1 MTQLTRDGAIALI
14 QQLTDDT
21 AAALWSTANLTIL
34 LSETVDELWG
44 DVLDQWPWLRSVEST
59 ALAPTSPGYIDLG
72 SALTRFYR
80 LQQVARNGAIYTQAD
95 ARDVV
100 TVGGVGYSAPDR
112 THVFLG
118 NQLHLFPYD
127 LTANVFVRYASLPTS
142 VANLGSGATAIDWPD
157 GYAMAYVYECAA
169 RALEKGD
176 REKSDTF
183 RERAMEVQARLRAKL
198 RKQQV
203 GPIVVWT
210 ADDAR
215 EWGGI

>member
-1 MTQLTRDGAIALI
+1 MARSRSFSSSWTTPRGRCGVRP
-14 QQLTDDT
+14 T
-21 AAALWSTANLTIL
+21 SPFY
-34 LSETVDELWG
+34 ELWG
-44 DVLDQWPWLRSVEST
+44 DLLDQWPWLRTTETV
-59 ALAPTSPGYIDLG
+59 ALTPTTPGYINTET
-72 SALTRFYR
+72 ALTRFYR
-80 LQQVARNGAIYTQAD
+80 LQQVARNGVIHTLAD
-95 ARDVV
+95 PRDVV
-100 TVGGVGYSAPDR
+100 SVGNVAYSAPDA

-127 LTANVFVRYASLPTS
+127 LTANVYVRYSSRPTAVS
-142 VANLGSGATAIDWPD
+142 ALATGATAIDWPE
-157 GYAMAYVYECAA
+157 GFAMAYVYETAA

-176 REKSDTF
+176 REKSDAMVA
-183 RERAMEVQARLRAKL
+183 RAQQVQAKLRAKL